1 MKQSVSKRDQDH
13 FRGCLLGGAL
23 GDALGYAVEF
33 ESLKGIKQRYGP
45 AGITI
50 LPEPALISDDTQ
62 MTMFT
67 AEGLLRAKLRGN
79 ERGICHPPSVVH
91 HSYLR
96 WLHTQGEEN
105 ESYLDSFGRPSDD
118 GWLVQLD
125 RLHHR
130 RAPGLTCLSA
140 LLSSRFGTM
149 EEPLNNSKGCGGVMR
164 AAPVGLAADDPF
176 KLGCEI
182 AALTHGHPTGY
193 LPAGVLA
200 AIISEL
206 ISGAEME
213 PAIETALQQLRTY
226 ENHQETLACVELA
239 LELADLAENCYEHE
253 ENIRRIGQG
262 WVAEEA
268 LAIAIYCALVA
279 EGDFL
284 EGICLAVNHDGD
296 SDSTGAIAGNILGAC
311 LGVSAIPI
319 KWIEK
324 LELNREITAL
334 ADDLLQGYSEDGGW
348 REKYP
353 GW

>member
-1 MKQSVSKRDQDH
+1 MKQANSKRDRDH

-23 GDALGYAVEF
+23 GDALGYEVEF
-33 ESLKGIKQRYGP
+33 MRLEDIKQRYGP
-45 AGITI
+45 PGINI
-50 LPEPALISDDTQ
+50 LPQPALISDDTQ

-79 ERGICHPPSVVH
+79 ERGACHPPSVVH
-91 HSYLR
+91 HAYLR

-105 ESYLDSFGRPSDD
+105 EAYADSFGRPTDD

-130 RAPGLTCLSA
+130 RAPGLTCMSA
-140 LLSSRFGTM
+140 LRSPRFGTM
-149 EEPLNNSKGCGGVMR
+149 TEPLNNSKGCGGVMR
-164 AAPVGLAADDPF
+164 VAPVGLVVDDPF
-176 KLGCEI
+176 QLGCEI

-200 AIISEL
+200 AIICE
-206 ISGAEME
+206 IICGAELE
-213 PAIETALQQLRTY
+213 PAIEKALQQLRTY
-226 ENHQETLACVELA
+226 EGHQETLACVELA
-239 LELADLAENCYEHE
+239 LDLNWDAASCYEHE
-253 ENIRRIGQG
+253 KNIRRIGEG

-268 LAIAIYCALVA
+268 LAIAIYSALVA

-284 EGICLAVNHDGD
+284 EGICVAVNHDGD
-296 SDSTGAIAGNILGAC
+296 SDSTGAIAGNILGAY
-311 LGVSAIPI
+311 LGVSALPA
-319 KWIEK
+319 KWIEQ

-334 ADDLLQGYSEDGGW
+334 ADDLLQGCSEDGGW
-348 REKYP
+348 RDKYP

>member
-1 MKQSVSKRDQDH
+1 MNRANTKRDRHH

-33 ESLKGIKQRYGP
+33 ESLKAIKQKYGP
-45 AGITI
+45 SGITI

-67 AEGLLRAKLRGN
+67 AEGLLRATLRGN

-91 HSYLR
+91 HAYLR

-105 ESYLDSFGRPSDD
+105 EAYLDSFGRPTDD
-118 GWLVQLD
+118 GWLVALD

-130 RAPGLTCLSA
+130 RAPGLTCMSA
-140 LLSSRFGTM
+140 LLSPRFGTM
-149 EEPLNNSKGCGGVMR
+149 DEPLNNSKGCGGVMR
-164 AAPVGLAADDPF
+164 VAPVGLVGDDPF
-176 KLGCEI
+176 QLGCEI

-200 AIISEL
+200 AIISEI
-206 ISGAEME
+206 ISGAELE
-213 PAIETALQQLRTY
+213 PAIENALQILRTY
-226 ENHQETLACVELA
+226 EHHHETLACVELA
-239 LELADLAENCYEHE
+239 LELNDLAENCYEHE
-253 ENIRRIGQG
+253 KNIRRIGEG

-284 EGICLAVNHDGD
+284 EGIHLAVNHDGD
-296 SDSTGAIAGNILGAC
+296 SDSTGAIAGNILGAY
-311 LGVSAIPI
+311 LGVCGIPV
-319 KWIEK
+319 KWIEQ

-334 ADDLLQGYSEDGGW
+334 ADDLLQEYSEDARW

>member
-1 MKQSVSKRDQDH
+1 MKQANSKRDRDH

-33 ESLKGIKQRYGP
+33 MRLEEIKQRYGP
-45 AGITI
+45 PGINI
-50 LPEPALISDDTQ
+50 LPQPALISDDTQ

-67 AEGLLRAKLRGN
+67 AEGLLRAKVRGN

-91 HSYLR
+91 HAYLR

-105 ESYLDSFGRPSDD
+105 ESYVDSFGRLTDD

-125 RLHHR
+125 RLRHR
-130 RAPGLTCLSA
+130 RAPGLTCMSA
-140 LLSSRFGTM
+140 LLSPRFGTM
-149 EEPLNNSKGCGGVMR
+149 AEPLNNSKGCGGVMR
-164 AAPVGLAADDPF
+164 VAPVGLVVDDPF
-176 KLGCEI
+176 QLGCEI
-182 AALTHGHPTGY
+182 AALTHGNPTGY

-200 AIISEL
+200 AIISE
-206 ISGAEME
+206 IICGAELE
-213 PAIETALQQLRTY
+213 PAIEKALQQLRTY
-226 ENHQETLACVELA
+226 EGHQETLACVELA
-239 LELADLAENCYEHE
+239 LDLNWGAASCYEHE
-253 ENIRRIGQG
+253 KNIRRIGEG

-284 EGICLAVNHDGD
+284 EGICVAVNHDGD
-296 SDSTGAIAGNILGAC
+296 SDSTGAIAGNILGAY
-311 LGVSAIPI
+311 LGVSALPA
-319 KWIEK
+319 KWIER

-348 REKYP
+348 GDKYP